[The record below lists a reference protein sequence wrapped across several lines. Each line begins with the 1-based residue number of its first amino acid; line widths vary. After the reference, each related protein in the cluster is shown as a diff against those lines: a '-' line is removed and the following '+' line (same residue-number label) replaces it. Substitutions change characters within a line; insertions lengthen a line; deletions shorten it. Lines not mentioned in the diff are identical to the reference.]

1 MRLPESL
8 ASCYKAGVILP
19 LLFLGVAFTHARSK
33 VAFAHARPKVEY
45 SHAQK
50 MSTCRD
56 YLKRLTC
63 THGDMSLL
71 ANALLFTRSPTLK
84 L

>member
-8 ASCYKAGVILP
+8 ARYYKAGEILP
-19 LLFLGVAFTHARSK
+19 LLFLG

-45 SHAQK
+45 SHAQLMLSAQA
-50 MSTCRD
+50 MSTCSYYTR
-56 YLKRLTC
+56 RLTC

-71 ANALLFTRSPTLK
+71 ASALLFTRMITL
-84 L
+84 

>member
-8 ASCYKAGVILP
+8 ASHYKAGGILP
-19 LLFLGVAFTHARSK
+19 LLFLGVAF
-33 VAFAHARPKVEY
+33 AHERPKVEY
-45 SHAQK
+45 SNAQA
-50 MSTCRD
+50 MSTCSY
-56 YLKRLTC
+56 YLRRLTF

-71 ANALLFTRSPTLK
+71 ANALLFTRSTTLN